1 MARALAPEPRL
12 ILLDEPF
19 AALDASLR
27 DSLRAEIKQLLASLG
42 TTVVLV
48 THDQEEALSLADV
61 VAILHDG
68 AHRAARDPARRLPA
82 ARDARHRALPRRH
95 QSRRR
100 PLQRRHA
107 RTRSL
112 GELPVEPRLAEQGR
126 RARADP
132 ARADPAHAHAER
144 PSPPARPRASLR

>member
-12 ILLDEPF
+12 LLLDEPF

-68 AHRAARDPARRLPA
+68 SIVQNATPRAIYEQPETLAVAHFLGATNLIRARFDGGTAIT
-82 ARDARHRALPRRH
+82 AL
-95 QSRRR
+95 
-100 PLQRRHA
+100 
-107 RTRSL
+107 
-112 GELPVEPRLAEQGR
+112 GDLPVESPGAGANGEALVLIRPEQIVLTRSSTGTGRRSRLA
-126 RARADP
+126 
-132 ARADPAHAHAER
+132 
-144 PSPPARPRASLR
+144 